1 MFTGWDKISRALLM
15 AECIIG
21 MLGNVFITLVNCSE
35 WIKKQKISLAD
46 FILTCLAIS
55 RFSYL
60 LVSLF
65 LSCILEFSPQLYAS
79 YKVAT
84 STNMLWTMTNHL
96 STWFATCLSIFYFL
110 KIAHFSHSLF
120 LWLKRRMDRVVLGL
134 ITFCMFLLIFELLWL
149 DKFTDTL
156 YFYITDK
163 SNLTFFSEENG
174 SLYVNTLIS
183 LTLTYF
189 IPFVLSLTSLLLLF
203 LSLVRHTRNLQLNS
217 MGSRDAGIQA
227 HRRAMKMVLCFLIL
241 FTVHWFSSQL
251 MGWIFYTWW
260 NHRLLVFI
268 ILALHIFPSGHTF
281 VLIMGNTRLRK
292 AAFQAL
298 CHLQRDLREESKSF
312 SFMDRF
318 SRVFSRE

>member
-1 MFTGWDKISRALLM
+1 M

-65 LSCILEFSPQLYAS
+65 LSCILEFSPHLYAS
-79 YKVAT
+79 YKVAK
-84 STNMLWTMTNHL
+84 SINMLWTMTNQL
-96 STWFATCLSIFYFL
+96 STGFATCLSILYFL

-134 ITFCMFLLIFELLWL
+134 FMLCMFLLIPEFLWL
-149 DKFTDTL
+149 DKLNGTL

-174 SLYVNTLIS
+174 SLFVDTLVS

-189 IPFVLSLTSLLLLF
+189 IPVVLSLTSLLLLF

-217 MGSRDAGIQA
+217 MGSRDASTQV

-251 MGWIFYTWW
+251 MGWIYFTSW
-260 NHRLLVFI
+260 NHRLFVFI
-268 ILALHIFPSGHTF
+268 LMALHAFPSGHTF
-281 VLIMGNTRLRK
+281 VLIMGNAKLHK
-292 AAFQAL
+292 AALKAL
-298 CHLQRDLREESKSF
+298 CHLQRNLREESKSL
-312 SFMDRF
+312 SFMDRL